1 MLEPGIDWCCR
12 EENDQSV
19 LQNQQVK
26 AETLLGISVDF
37 VINLGVSSLIA
48 VEVIMFQLGNHVL
61 PFVVTIS

>member
-12 EENDQSV
+12 EGNDQSV
-19 LQNQQVK
+19 LQNQKVK

-48 VEVIMFQLGNHVL
+48 VQVIMFQLGNHVL

>member
-19 LQNQQVK
+19 LQNQKVK
-26 AETLLGISVDF
+26 AETL
-37 VINLGVSSLIA
+37 SSLIA